1 MNKTVL
7 GSSDSSSDQVIKF
20 TEHSFG
26 VDSFNHPAV
35 FYNND
40 AIAAKIY
47 EIIMMKP
54 GTYPTRPYMGVG
66 LIKNYRYDFFENL
79 STLESTIQEQLDTYL
94 PELIGAEVSLDKDE
108 ENKSLIINISL
119 NDMTYALSLDMETKT
134 LSFITSN

>member
-40 AIAAKIY
+40 AIAAKLY

-66 LIKNYRYDFFENL
+66 LIKNYRYDFLENL
-79 STLESTIQEQLDTYL
+79 SLLESTIQEQLDTYL
-94 PELIGAEVSLDKDE
+94 PELTGAEVSLDKDE